1 MAYDDPEARQGGRH
15 QLYPMQI
22 AHNPLLNVREKL
34 ELLERLKAEASGAE
48 ANVDDIGFSPEEIE
62 QAVAEV
68 HARAESGLSEEPPI
82 RGIF

>member
-1 MAYDDPEARQGGRH
+1 MAYDSPKARQGGKH
-15 QLYPMQI
+15 ALYPMQI

-34 ELLERLKAEASGAE
+34 ELLERLRAEASGAA

-62 QAVAEV
+62 AAVAEV
-68 HARAESGLSEEPPI
+68 HARAQSGVSEEPPL